1 MPICSHLDEFI
12 LRRSTW
18 VDKVS
23 SCQPIA
29 TWTSRAHSIAL
40 GCFLVMLYKLM
51 SFWFVEVLVVLFSIG
66 GVEVRLSSYICMLS
80 SVWLFSSILLLVV
93 HKLLL
98 CYFILSPIVLN
109 IFMASFK
116 ILLMMLVFFPCIYML
131 LFFLFLIC
139 ASLENLTKSSN
150 QSILR

>member
-1 MPICSHLDEFI
+1 MSFAQDASEEFLQVEGVGSSGFVDINTISAI
-12 LRRSTW
+12 LF
-18 VDKVS
+18 VV
-23 SCQPIA
+23 IA
-29 TWTSRAHSIAL
+29 S
-40 GCFLVMLYKLM
+40 CFLVMLYKLM

-109 IFMASFK
+109 IFMGTF
-116 ILLMMLVFFPCIYML
+116 
-131 LFFLFLIC
+131 
-139 ASLENLTKSSN
+139 
-150 QSILR
+150 